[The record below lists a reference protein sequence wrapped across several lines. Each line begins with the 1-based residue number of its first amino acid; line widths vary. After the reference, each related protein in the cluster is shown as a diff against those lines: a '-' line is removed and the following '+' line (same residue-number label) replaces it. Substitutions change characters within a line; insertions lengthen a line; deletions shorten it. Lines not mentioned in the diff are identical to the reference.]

1 MFHCFHTGWDNSH
14 QYLMKYQNAHKLRD
28 SISTSFDARI
38 FLVNIYI
45 INNLIKQNK
54 TIRVP
59 FDGNLSFTRV
69 HVIFKMVKKGR
80 RTLGRTYH

>member
-1 MFHCFHTGWDNSH
+1 
-14 QYLMKYQNAHKLRD
+14 MKYHNVHKLFD
-28 SISTSFDARI
+28 SISASFDARI

-69 HVIFKMVKKGR
+69 HVIFKMVKKGEGLKEEPITR
-80 RTLGRTYH
+80 PTKKKCSLL

>member
-1 MFHCFHTGWDNSH
+1 MFHYFHTAWDNNC

-28 SISTSFDARI
+28 SISASFDSRS

-45 INNLIKQNK
+45 KNNLIIQNK

-59 FDGNLSFTRV
+59 FDGNLSFTGV
-69 HVIFKMVKKGR
+69 HVIFKMVKKGES
-80 RTLGRTYH
+80 L